1 MVFKGMERTEEL
13 EADRAVGMTFCAP
26 FFFDALTTTSTKN

>member
-1 MVFKGMERTEEL
+1 MALKGMERAEEL

-26 FFFDALTTTSTKN
+26 LFFDALTTTSTKN